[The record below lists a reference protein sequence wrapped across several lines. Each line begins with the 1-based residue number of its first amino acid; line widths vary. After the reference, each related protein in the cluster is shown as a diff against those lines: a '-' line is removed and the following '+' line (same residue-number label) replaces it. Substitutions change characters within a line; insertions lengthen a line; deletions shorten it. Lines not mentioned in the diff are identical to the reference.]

1 MAGLRR
7 LLVASVA
14 AAGLAGALAHSSNPE
29 LRRRK
34 TLGFGPILPHSV
46 FATGDR
52 TPVFDFQSLVP
63 TEDPFA
69 VAVQFAD
76 QLTAGV
82 VTRGSSFYVRD
93 DSYTDQ
99 NTGVSHVYLRQTLYG
114 IEIADG
120 DLNVNIKDGRVLSY
134 GDSVS
139 DDVCRVISHTDLPS
153 VLPWIH

>member
-14 AAGLAGALAHSSNPE
+14 AAGLAGALAHSTNPE

-46 FATGDR
+46 FATGDT
-52 TPVFDFQSLVP
+52 TPVLGFQSLSA
-63 TEDPFA
+63 TEDPFD
-69 VAVQFAD
+69 VAKQFAD
-76 QLTAGV
+76 QLTAGA
-82 VTRGSSFYVRD
+82 VTRGSSYYVRD

-120 DLNVNIKDGRVLSY
+120 DLNVNVKDGRILSY

-139 DDVCRVISHTDLPS
+139 DDVCRVTSFADTLS
-153 VLPWIH
+153 VLPGFR